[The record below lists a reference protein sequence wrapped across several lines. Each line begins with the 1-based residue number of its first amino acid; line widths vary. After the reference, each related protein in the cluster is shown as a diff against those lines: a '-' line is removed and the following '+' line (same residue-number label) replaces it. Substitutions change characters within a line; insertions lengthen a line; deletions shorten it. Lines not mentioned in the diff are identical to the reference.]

1 MFKKRHVLPI
11 FLLYFLT
18 SVAFLVFFGNVFY
31 EREKHFILDK
41 DAFDFRD
48 FKRELQIKLHNNGKL
63 DDDDFDDMDAYVI
76 NLKTG
81 EVIEDDFKP
90 KKGMGRNHMDSDKN
104 IVQFRVSD
112 RHGANEYLV
121 AIKRAD
127 VNVKLLA
134 LKAQILVVSLGVLA
148 AILLIAYLIIRLSL
162 RPLYAKIEFLDG
174 FIRDTTHEINTPLSV
189 ILMSIEL
196 FKTDPDKYLGNI
208 KTAAQTIS
216 NLYEDL
222 TILRLNKK
230 YEENEELNLAHVVN
244 ERLEFF
250 SINLKQKGIN
260 LSSDIKDVTLVTSKF
275 KVRKIVDN
283 LLSNAVKYCNENGFI
298 SVKLDKKALVV
309 TNSGQGIAK
318 ENLPHI
324 FDLYTRFD
332 ETSGGFGIG
341 LNIVK
346 KFCDELKFKISCKS
360 SGGMTEFRVAF

>member
-18 SVAFLVFFGNVFY
+18 SVSFLVFFGKVFY
-31 EREKHFILDK
+31 DREKHFILDK

-63 DDDDFDDMDAYVI
+63 DDDDFEDMKAYVV

-90 KKGMGRNHMDSDKN
+90 KKGMGRNDIKSDEN
-104 IVQFRVSD
+104 VVQFKVHD
-112 RHGANEYLV
+112 KKGQNEYLV
-121 AIKRAD
+121 AVKRAD
-127 VNVKLLA
+127 VKVKLLA
-134 LKAQILVVSLGVLA
+134 LKAQILLVSLAVLA
-148 AILLIAYLIIRLSL
+148 VILLIAYLIIRLSL

-196 FKTDPDKYLGNI
+196 FKTDPEKYLGNI
-208 KTAAQTIS
+208 KTAASTIS

-230 YEENEELNLAHVVN
+230 YEESQEINLAQILS

-250 SINLKQKGIN
+250 SLNLRQKNIN
-260 LSSDIKDVTLVTSKF
+260 LSVDIKDVTLVTSKF

-283 LLSNAVKYCNENGFI
+283 LLSNAVKYANEGGNI
-298 SVKLDKKALVV
+298 SVKLDKKAMIIA
-309 TNSGQGIAK
+309 NSGQGIAK

-360 SGGMTEFRVAF
+360 SQGLTEFKVAF

>member
-18 SVAFLVFFGNVFY
+18 SVAFLVFFGKVFY
-31 EREKHFILDK
+31 DREKHFIMDK

-48 FKRELQIKLHNNGKL
+48 FKRELQIKLHNNGEL
-63 DDDDFDDMDAYVI
+63 DDDDFDDMKAYVV

-90 KKGMGRNHMDSDKN
+90 KQGMARNYMDGEEN
-104 IVQFRVSD
+104 VVQFRVHD
-112 RHGANEYLV
+112 KKGQNEYLV

-127 VNVKLLA
+127 VKVKLLA
-134 LKAQILVVSLGVLA
+134 LKAQILLVSLGVLA

-196 FKTDPDKYLGNI
+196 FKTDPEKYLGNI
-208 KTAAQTIS
+208 KTAAHTIS

-230 YEENEELNLAHVVN
+230 YEENEEVNLAHIVS

-250 SINLKQKGIN
+250 SLNLKQKGIN
-260 LSSDIKDVTLVTSKF
+260 LTVDIKDVTLVTSKF

-283 LLSNAVKYCNENGFI
+283 LLSNAVKYSNEGGSV
-298 SVKLDKKALVV
+298 SVKLDKKALII
-309 TNSGQGIAK
+309 TNSGQGISK

-332 ETSGGFGIG
+332 EANGGFGIG

-360 SGGMTEFRVAF
+360 GNGTTEFKVAF